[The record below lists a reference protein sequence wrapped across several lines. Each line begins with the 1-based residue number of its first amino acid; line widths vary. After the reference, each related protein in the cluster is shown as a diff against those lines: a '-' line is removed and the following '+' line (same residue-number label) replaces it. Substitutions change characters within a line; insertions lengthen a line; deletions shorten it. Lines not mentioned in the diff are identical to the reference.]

1 MQPVTHNNTQLNDW
15 ASFPLYVV
23 FFQQTSGIVRL
34 PLTHLCNVSL
44 TARAARYYAGEQ
56 FRLEKRTE
64 LIVDHIFKVLTL
76 TESAT
81 ENSLMS

>member
-1 MQPVTHNNTQLNDW
+1 MTGHPFLFMSS
-15 ASFPLYVV
+15 SFNKPC
-23 FFQQTSGIVRL
+23 QRL

-44 TARAARYYAGEQ
+44 TACAARYYAGEQ

-64 LIVDHIFKVLTL
+64 LIVDHIFTVLTL
-76 TESAT
+76 TESAP